1 MNQTEIVQKGI
12 FLYFNYADYLDLLSM
27 KERGEL
33 FTALMEGA
41 EIEDMSRAAK
51 VAFRFMHAQ
60 ALRDA
65 EKSMTNSANGKR
77 GGRPK
82 SVESE
87 EKVDEAEV
95 KANESEVK
103 ANESEAKAN
112 ESEAKANESEL
123 KPNKDKDKNENEKEK
138 DSIYSSRGSEAA
150 SPDGVGASL
159 KESLSKSALEREFN
173 RVWELYPRKA
183 GRKEALN
190 AYVRARKKGVS
201 LSTIEAG
208 VKEYAEVCRSR
219 DPQYIKY
226 GSSWFNGEGWNDRER
241 EVKEYDGASSKFV
254 YSAYDDL
261 FADSTL

>member
-51 VAFRFMHAQ
+51 LAFRFMHAQ

-82 SVESE
+82 SVECE
-87 EKVDEAEV
+87 EKAEEAEVKASESEV

-103 ANESEAKAN
+103 ANESEVKAN
-112 ESEAKANESEL
+112 ESEVKANESE
-123 KPNKDKDKNENEKEK
+123 
-138 DSIYSSRGSEAA
+138 
-150 SPDGVGASL
+150 V
-159 KESLSKSALEREFN
+159 
-173 RVWELYPRKA
+173 KA
-183 GRKEALN
+183 K
-190 AYVRARKKGVS
+190 
-201 LSTIEAG
+201 
-208 VKEYAEVCRSR
+208 
-219 DPQYIKY
+219 
-226 GSSWFNGEGWNDRER
+226 
-241 EVKEYDGASSKFV
+241 
-254 YSAYDDL
+254 
-261 FADSTL
+261 